1 MFTPSRAAALALLQ
15 RMNGEEQKQLFPE
28 LIQLARAAHSPL
40 AVVRQIIASLPRE
53 WVLGRIA
60 AEVERIIGGEQYD
73 DYWMLLELLAELDR
87 DRAARLALRAAES
100 ADGEIRELG
109 TESLANLEQGS
120 AVKR

>member
-1 MFTPSRAAALALLQ
+1 
-15 RMNGEEQKQLFPE
+15 MNGEEQKQLFPE

-100 ADGEIRELG
+100 ADAEIRELG

-120 AVKR
+120 AAKR